1 MREAVWRVGKNSQ
14 YYFCNFS
21 IIANLLQNK
30 VYLFL
35 KKMGKES
42 EQTLHQRRYI
52 RIANKLL
59 KRCSTSLVIRE
70 M

>member
-30 VYLFL
+30 VYLL
-35 KKMGKES
+35 KKKWAKNLNRCFTKED
-42 EQTLHQRRYI
+42 I
-52 RIANKLL
+52 
-59 KRCSTSLVIRE
+59 
-70 M
+70 